1 MLKVHT
7 SDGQTRCV
15 DLRNDEQ
22 AQELLTKLKD
32 PNFQAE
38 IRGIT
43 VVQNISAKC
52 SKCDE
57 QIRWKG
63 FQHTL
68 SPPEGF
74 GKVFFHV
81 ENLEPNLENKI
92 KGGEKVVCFV
102 DDVRV
107 TLMAHKANP
116 AVRFSLRKMGHQR
129 YNPLVGL

>member
-7 SDGQTRCV
+7 SDGQT
-15 DLRNDEQ
+15 LRIDFRDEEQ
-22 AQELLTKLKD
+22 AKELFLKLRD

-38 IRGIT
+38 IRGMTLI
-43 VVQNISAKC
+43 QYKSAKC
-52 SKCDE
+52 PSCEE

-74 GKVFFHV
+74 TKIFFHV
-81 ENLEPNLENKI
+81 EDLKPDPENKV
-92 KGGEKVVCFV
+92 KGGEKVICFM

-107 TLMAHKANP
+107 TMMAHRANP

-129 YNPLVGL
+129 YNPLVE